1 MAKKKNFKPA
11 KGVAGKSTRVSLRDE
26 HQKDRDSRM
35 NKVLI
40 YGIHA
45 VDTAIRNDPGN
56 IHQIWVDTQSKNS
69 RLQRLLL
76 KVYRETLPVHPATSE
91 ELAARAKTSNHQGII
106 AEYTDS
112 ITYDSAFLFKRLKDL
127 DEPPFLL
134 ILDGVTDPHNLGACL
149 RSAECAGVHAVI
161 APKDNSASLTPTAR
175 KVASGAAEVLPFIQ
189 VTNLNRTLNQL
200 KKEGIWLIGT
210 SDKAS
215 QGIHTTD
222 LKGPLALVMGAEGK
236 GLRRLTEDSCDII
249 ASIPMS
255 GKVSSLN
262 ISVATGVCLFEAV
275 RQRSL

>member
-1 MAKKKNFKPA
+1 MTKEK
-11 KGVAGKSTRVSLRDE
+11 
-26 HQKDRDSRM
+26 HQQHAN
-35 NKVLI
+35 NKTLI

-45 VDTAIRNDPGN
+45 VDTAVRNDPKN
-56 IHQIWVDTQSKNS
+56 INRIWVDTRSKNS
-69 RLQRLLL
+69 RLQRVLGKIKKESLDFQ
-76 KVYRETLPVHPATSE
+76 VATSE
-91 ELAARAKTSNHQGII
+91 ELTTQVKTTNHQGIV
-106 AEYTDS
+106 AEYINTT
-112 ITYDSAFLFKRLKDL
+112 TYKSDYLFSLLKKL
-127 DEPPFLL
+127 DVPPFLL

-200 KKEGIWLIGT
+200 KKQGIWLIGT
-210 SDKAS
+210 SDKAT
-215 QGIHTTD
+215 QGIHNTD

-236 GLRRLTEDSCDII
+236 GLRRLTEENCDIVS
-249 ASIPMS
+249 SIPML

-275 RQRSL
+275 RQRMS